1 MRAAAADPFL
11 QLGAGVVLQTSP
23 LVHSVLGSAIAVHR
37 ALGPGL
43 LESVYRRCLVYEL
56 DLAQLRVASEVPLPV
71 EYRGVRLDGGYR
83 VDLVVEDELLIE
95 IKSVEQLLPVHR
107 AQVLTYLK
115 LSRLKQGLLI
125 NFNVYRLK
133 DGVQSLLL

>member
-1 MRAAAADPFL
+1 
-11 QLGAGVVLQTSP
+11 VQT
-23 LVHSVLGSAIAVHR
+23 VLGSAIAVHR

-43 LESVYRRCLVYEL
+43 LESVYRRCLVHEL
-56 DLAQLRVASEVPLPV
+56 EMARCQVASEVPLPV

-83 VDLVVEDELLIE
+83 LDLVVEDELLVE

-133 DGVQSLLL
+133 DGVKSLLL